1 MSDVAQLIE
10 RIEEGDERSADQL
23 VRVLYAELRRLASR
37 QLAREVP
44 GQSFQT
50 TELVHEAY
58 LRLLGSDQEW
68 QGEGHFF
75 VAAAEAMR
83 RILVERARRKKRA
96 KYGGNFARVDVN
108 ITAVSQPVPSPEEVV
123 VVSDLLESLAKEHPL
138 GAQIVKLHYFAGLSI
153 REAGRALGVSSS
165 VAHRRWT
172 FARVWLHDAMQQTE
186 VERHQA

>member
-1 MSDVAQLIE
+1 MTDVAQLLE

-23 VRVLYAELRRLASR
+23 VQILYAELRRLASR
-37 QLAREVP
+37 QLAREAP

-58 LRLLGSDQEW
+58 LRLLGSNQEW

-75 VAAAEAMR
+75 VASAEAMR
-83 RILVERARRKKRA
+83 RILVERARRRRSTKH
-96 KYGGNFARVDVN
+96 GGDFTRVDLSM
-108 ITAVSQPVPSPEEVV
+108 AVSRPVPSPEEVV
-123 VVSDLLESLAKEHPL
+123 IVSDLLESLAKEHPL

-172 FARVWLHDAMQQTE
+172 FARAWLHDAMQQAT
-186 VERHQA
+186 VERGKA

>member
-1 MSDVAQLIE
+1 MSDVAQLLE
-10 RIEEGDERSADQL
+10 RIEQGDERSADQL
-23 VRVLYAELRRLASR
+23 VRILYDELRRLASR
-37 QLAREVP
+37 QLARESP

-58 LRLLGSDQEW
+58 LRLLGSDQRW

-83 RILVERARRKKRA
+83 RILVERARRRRRA
-96 KYGGNFARVDVN
+96 KHGGGHTRIDLDV
-108 ITAVSQPVPSPEEVV
+108 AASWPGPAPEEVI
-123 VVSDLLESLAKEHPL
+123 VVSDLLESLAKEHSL

-172 FARVWLHDAMQQTE
+172 FARAWLHDAMREDEAEGKKT
-186 VERHQA
+186 